1 MCVSSVI
8 ISHFIHFLSKLVDL
22 NQTDWSGWPIHFSP
36 SSGST
41 RLPWLWM
48 HTGHSLTPACC
59 YSNRSR
65 EAFEDPKGSVCADGL
80 DAEKQK
86 QSGLSAFPMKNV
98 ISNLLGKN
106 NQGNVILHS
115 VVNNQ
120 PNGSF
125 YKTQE
130 SHHNGGCKSLWQLF
144 FLFCCCFW
152 QQWLV
157 RLAKSAPVNRT
168 ACCCQE

>member
-1 MCVSSVI
+1 MADSLFSVQWLDSPPLTVDAHRALTHSCLLLQQQ
-8 ISHFIHFLSKLVDL
+8 IS
-22 NQTDWSGWPIHFSP
+22 
-36 SSGST
+36 
-41 RLPWLWM
+41 
-48 HTGHSLTPACC
+48 
-59 YSNRSR
+59 

-115 VVNNQ
+115 IVNNH
-120 PNGSF
+120 PNGRF

-130 SHHNGGCKSLWQLF
+130 SHHNGGSKSLWQLF
-144 FLFCCCFW
+144 FFFFFG
-152 QQWLV
+152 
-157 RLAKSAPVNRT
+157 SSD
-168 ACCCQE
+168 